1 MNSLSADRARLE
13 DGKGKIGRSRVR
25 LRRDAKLRQLE
36 KSVSFEDHSIITR
49 NVRFSK
55 TRDSFSLKEGG
66 GKERKRNDIE
76 TRIFRSFVA
85 SLSFCEEMEEMDREE
100 RGHRSIYNKRERNNA
115 SRRFLVIKMEH
126 GQADSLMDELPDS
139 RLSQ

>member
-13 DGKGKIGRSRVR
+13 DGKGKIGRSGVR

-66 GKERKRNDIE
+66 GKERKRNDTE

-100 RGHRSIYNKRERNNA
+100 RGHRSIYNKRERNK
-115 SRRFLVIKMEH
+115 R
-126 GQADSLMDELPDS
+126 Q
-139 RLSQ
+139 RLSSVSRHQNGTRSS